1 MSTFIFQYVHLLQR
15 LRELE
20 KRLGL
25 DPLSKHESIVLAV
38 IADLCDEHGKH
49 ADLTLVRDIVT
60 ANGVSAPS
68 LYSCLRSLRK
78 RGLLDKSDVRG
89 AGIYYIPEKLAV

>member
-1 MSTFIFQYVHLLQR
+1 MSSFIFQYVHLLQR

-38 IADLCDEHGKH
+38 IADLCDEHGEH
-49 ADLTLVRDIVT
+49 ALLTQVRDVVMQ
-60 ANGVSAPS
+60 NGVSAPS
-68 LYSCLRSLRK
+68 LYSCLRSLRQ

-89 AGIYYIPEKLAV
+89 SGIYFIPKI

>member
-1 MSTFIFQYVHLLQR
+1 MSSYLFQYIHLLQR

-25 DPLSKHESIVLAV
+25 SPLSKHESIVLAV
-38 IADLCDEHGKH
+38 MADLCDEHGEH
-49 ADLTLVRDIVT
+49 ATLPQIRDIV
-60 ANGVSAPS
+60 NGYGVSAPS

-78 RGLLDKSDVRG
+78 TGLIEKSDVRG
-89 AGIYYIPEKLAV
+89 AGIYFVPKK